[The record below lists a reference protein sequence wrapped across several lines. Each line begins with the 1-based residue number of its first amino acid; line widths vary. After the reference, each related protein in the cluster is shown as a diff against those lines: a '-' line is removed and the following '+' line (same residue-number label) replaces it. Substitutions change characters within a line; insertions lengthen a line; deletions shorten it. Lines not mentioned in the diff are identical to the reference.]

1 MKKVL
6 TLTLILLAAIA
17 SQAQTAGS
25 YGELRAKVLHVKE
38 RYAGQDTGSDQ
49 AAAVVL
55 HKLCKDYQHRL
66 TLSQC
71 RELAGYIQSMRQQTV
86 SDRQRQLLAEAC
98 RLLRQKSDT
107 LDFQQRILDYYRK
120 VPQEIIYVQT
130 DKPYYVAGDTVWFRA
145 HLVDAVTHT
154 PISRSRYVY
163 VELLDNTSDS
173 LVQRVIV
180 KCDSAGVFA
189 NALLLPKSL
198 HGGSYTLAAYTQW
211 MRNFPVSRFF
221 YKMLT
226 VVGSAP
232 QGDSQFPPRRQPF
245 PSKETPLFPQGN
257 RMLQIAQRKGQ
268 LLIQFNEGGGEPLS
282 CVLYGSGNLIV
293 TDYTQGKVLYI
304 DSQSLRPG
312 SISIAMVNR
321 ETGGVI
327 AESQTLIE
335 AGSAQVTICGQARS
349 NNEPMELTIDMAD
362 ADGTPLRGS
371 FSLSVTDYDV
381 VKPDTVQPA
390 IDRYLAQQQGDYL
403 LADMLSSNYPHI
415 DYNFQTSQTISG
427 QIQGTIFKN
436 VRHPKLMLVRPDTGL
451 RETFELGDSS
461 RFTINGLDF
470 ADGTTYLL
478 EGLRRTGSNRLVKLT
493 VTPPTYPTL
502 HPTAVTQYPSSAV
515 PPSEFL
521 AQAQKQVMYGS
532 DDYIQLPEVI
542 KEKKRRHKPMNRM
555 NIEPFRGL
563 YDDSPLLNNY
573 PTIETMLSS
582 LGLKISRDDGGYQLH
597 PVSNA
602 KIGPLIYIDD
612 FESNVE
618 ELLML
623 QPSNLM
629 SVEYLKH
636 GYPQL
641 LTYRWDAPTQGVLLV
656 THKPGHRFSRGKPLS
671 MATIT
676 HQGWKPAVE
685 FYSPQYPDKSSK
697 TRPDQRTTLYWE
709 PKLTTDA
716 GGHATV
722 RFYASDVSKRYLVTL
737 EGVSDDGIIIR
748 KQTIIE

>member
-1 MKKVL
+1 
-6 TLTLILLAAIA
+6 
-17 SQAQTAGS
+17 
-25 YGELRAKVLHVKE
+25 
-38 RYAGQDTGSDQ
+38 
-49 AAAVVL
+49 
-55 HKLCKDYQHRL
+55 
-66 TLSQC
+66 
-71 RELAGYIQSMRQQTV
+71 
-86 SDRQRQLLAEAC
+86 
-98 RLLRQKSDT
+98 
-107 LDFQQRILDYYRK
+107 
-120 VPQEIIYVQT
+120 
-130 DKPYYVAGDTVWFRA
+130 
-145 HLVDAVTHT
+145 
-154 PISRSRYVY
+154 
-163 VELLDNTSDS
+163 
-173 LVQRVIV
+173 
-180 KCDSAGVFA
+180 
-189 NALLLPKSL
+189 
-198 HGGSYTLAAYTQW
+198 
-211 MRNFPVSRFF
+211 
-221 YKMLT
+221 
-226 VVGSAP
+226 
-232 QGDSQFPPRRQPF
+232 
-245 PSKETPLFPQGN
+245 
-257 RMLQIAQRKGQ
+257 MLQIAQRKGQ
-268 LLIQFNEGGGEPLS
+268 LLIQFNEGGGESLS

-327 AESQTLIE
+327 AESQALIE

-427 QIQGTIFKN
+427 QLQGTIFKN

-493 VTPPTYPTL
+493 VTPPSYPTL
-502 HPTAVTQYPSSAV
+502 HPTAVTQYPSPAV

-532 DDYIQLPEVI
+532 DDYIQLPEVV

-597 PVSNA
+597 PVANA

-748 KQTIIE
+748 KQTVIE